1 VQWRFGGRS
10 KPLTLEVAGRMR
22 ANNGDLLRDAAI
34 AGMGI
39 TYLPTFIVGEALKDG
54 RLIKVLEGFET
65 EALALS
71 AVYPQHRQSS
81 RPVQALVEFLRE
93 QMQ

>member
-1 VQWRFGGRS
+1 LV
-10 KPLTLEVAGRMR
+10 LEVAGRMR

-39 TYLPTFIVGEALKDG
+39 TYLPTFILGEALRDG
-54 RLIKVLEGFET
+54 RLLKVLEGFET
-65 EALALS
+65 EPLTLS

>member
-1 VQWRFGGRS
+1 
-10 KPLTLEVAGRMR
+10 MR

-39 TYLPTFIVGEALKDG
+39 TYLPAFILGDALKDG

-65 EALALS
+65 APLALS
-71 AVYPQHRQSS
+71 AVYPQHRQSA